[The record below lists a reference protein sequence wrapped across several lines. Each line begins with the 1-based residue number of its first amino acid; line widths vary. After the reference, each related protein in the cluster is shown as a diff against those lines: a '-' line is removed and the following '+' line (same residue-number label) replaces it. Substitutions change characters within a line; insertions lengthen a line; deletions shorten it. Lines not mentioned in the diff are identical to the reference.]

1 MAPAAPFARQS
12 GRGNFGFA
20 PRHPSLQPR
29 PRQAFVSEYEAQPDQ
44 DDAQEDDELVP
55 DDGAGEPE
63 TMSVN
68 EFLASEAEALAAE
81 LEEAENDG
89 VEAAYL
95 EDLEGSVE
103 NAAAALITMRD
114 ATVFR
119 K

>member
-1 MAPAAPFARQS
+1 
-12 GRGNFGFA
+12 
-20 PRHPSLQPR
+20 
-29 PRQAFVSEYEAQPDQ
+29 
-44 DDAQEDDELVP
+44 
-55 DDGAGEPE
+55 
-63 TMSVN
+63 MSFN

-114 ATVFR
+114 AAVFR